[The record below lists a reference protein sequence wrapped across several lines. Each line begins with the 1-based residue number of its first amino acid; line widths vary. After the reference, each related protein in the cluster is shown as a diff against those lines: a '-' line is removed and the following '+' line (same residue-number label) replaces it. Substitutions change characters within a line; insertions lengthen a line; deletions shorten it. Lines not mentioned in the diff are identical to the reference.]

1 MNLVAYARYSSDNQ
15 REESITAQL
24 RAIHKWADDN
34 GHTIVREYIDEAL
47 SARTDKRPNFI
58 QMIED
63 SKIND
68 WDGVV
73 VHKLDRFARNRY
85 HSAMYKKILK
95 SSGKK
100 LYSVLEKLDDSPES
114 IIMESIIEGMNEYYS
129 ANLSREVKKGLKEN
143 ALVCKHNGGTP
154 PLGYGVDKDLHY
166 YIIQKEATAVNLIFE
181 KFVEGY
187 SYPQICN
194 ILCEKGLKT
203 KTGKD
208 FNYNSLH
215 DILRNEKYTGVYI
228 YGYGSRAK
236 RRGNPNE
243 DIIKIQDGMPRIIS
257 DELFNKAQL
266 KLKGRKNMGGSYKAK
281 QTYILS
287 GLIKCGKC
295 GHNYVGAAKSDKRVV
310 YECSGKKITNCD
322 NSYIRKDYIEK
333 IVLEKIKNILLN
345 EDNLKILTDRV
356 NNIYNDLYKSSKD
369 DKKEAIQELNDI
381 NRKIA
386 NINNAIINGF
396 YNSSMNE
403 ESKQLEQEKELI
415 ERKIFMIDNVSKKPK
430 LSVQDIQAVLS
441 EDITALENENLNKIK
456 LVLPK
461 YIKQIIINE
470 EDVDI
475 QVIFDNNIFSY

>member
-24 RAIHKWADDN
+24 RAIHEWADNN
-34 GHTIVREYIDEAL
+34 GHTIVKEYVDEAL
-47 SARTDKRPNFI
+47 TARTDKRPNFI

-63 SKIND
+63 SKVND

-95 SSGKK
+95 SSGKR

-114 IIMESIIEGMNEYYS
+114 IIMESVIEGMNEYYS

-143 ALVCKHNGGTP
+143 ALVCKHNGGIP

-166 YIIQKEATAVNLIFE
+166 FIIEKEAEAVKIIFE
-181 KFVEGY
+181 KFLEGY
-187 SYPQICN
+187 TYPQICN
-194 ILCEKGLKT
+194 ILSKKHYKT
-203 KTGKD
+203 KTGKE
-208 FNYNSLH
+208 FGYNSIH
-215 DILRNEKYTGVYI
+215 DILKNEKYTGVYI

-236 RRGNPNE
+236 RRGQPNE
-243 DIIKIQDGMPRIIS
+243 DVIKIEDGMPKIIEK
-257 DELFNKAQL
+257 DIFNSVQEKM
-266 KLKGRKNMGGSYKAK
+266 KGRKNMGGAYKAK
-281 QTYILS
+281 QTYFLS
-287 GLIKCGKC
+287 GLIVCGKC
-295 GHNYVGAAKSDKRVV
+295 GHNYVGAAKSDKRIV
-310 YECSGKKITNCD
+310 YECSGKKTTKCD

-333 IVLEKIKNILLN
+333 LVLDKLKSILIN
-345 EDNLKILTDRV
+345 ENNLKILTERV
-356 NNIYNDLYKSSKD
+356 NNIYKDLYKDSKN
-369 DKKEAIQELNDI
+369 DKKETIQELNDI

-403 ESKQLEQEKELI
+403 ESKLLEQQKEI
-415 ERKIFMIDNVSKKPK
+415 AERKLFMIENVSKKAE
-430 LSVQDIQAVLS
+430 LSI
-441 EDITALENENLNKIK
+441 EDIKNLLKEDILAIQNEDLDKLKIII
-456 LVLPK
+456 PK
-461 YIKQIIINE
+461 YVKKIVINPE
-470 EDVDI
+470 NIDI